1 MTDTG
6 QENRSH
12 RRRGLSSRT
21 LRKRSKVTRACDA
34 CKSRKKACSGDI
46 PCKFCLRIG
55 TSCTYNVPYHRG
67 AASSPRPAT
76 AQQGESTRATSQP
89 QPTPQSDPLQP
100 SPAATASTADGSIEI
115 GGQYRGPASAHSF
128 LARAMRN
135 FHDHPLGTSQTS
147 LAPTCEDAQGSIFSY
162 GDRKAPRIDPSQ
174 MIWPDRMTV
183 NNLVQRYF
191 EFASPTYRIL
201 HQGVVEEWIG
211 RLFSEEVVASAREN
225 VSSTVLPDS
234 KAIILLICALA
245 SLSSASEE
253 SIEHQVSPG
262 DMQQC
267 EAYYQMAE
275 QILAKSTGMPSLES
289 VQARLLSVLYLLGA
303 SRMNQAW
310 FNFGPTVQLLMA
322 IGLHRKKTQS
332 SSSPSSLV
340 LHECSKRVL
349 WCSFT
354 LDQYLSLILGRPR
367 LLHEE
372 DIDQEYPSLVND
384 ENLNIIQCSPHPLK
398 NCLMDATVC
407 HSKLS
412 RILARASQDLYS
424 IKPIERDQEIKSVR
438 KLMSQ
443 IAQWQSELPP
453 IFTDTVCPSSL
464 ITVFRRQSTV
474 IRLARFHAVMFVTRP
489 LLLWDCSHEPDSA
502 ELIQFLQSCVTTAR
516 DTLEVV
522 LDLVKDNQL
531 FRAFWYTQYIAFNA
545 LSIIYI
551 YLIHSNKRRIPHSWL
566 FSPGSSTTDAETPT
580 VEQMQLYKLAERTQ
594 HYLGQATERNALA
607 WRYTLVLEVLKS
619 EYKSQ
624 PHHEPGGEEYQ
635 LTNRQ
640 DQAPEY
646 SALSQSHSLG
656 GEFPVDGFMSGQ
668 GPVDWETLQASILDP
683 EANNDFQGR
692 TSLYTG
698 IGNLFPILNPTDDFS
713 LDFWPQLDR
722 LPICKLHQLV
732 V

>member
-1 MTDTG
+1 MTDAG
-6 QENRSH
+6 QENRSQT
-12 RRRGLSSRT
+12 RRGLSSRT

-76 AQQGESTRATSQP
+76 AQQGESTRAASQS

-100 SPAATASTADGSIEI
+100 SPAATASTADGSIDI

-135 FHDHPLGTSQTS
+135 FHDHPLGASQNS
-147 LAPTCEDAQGSIFSY
+147 LAPTCEDTHGSIFSY
-162 GDRKAPRIDPSQ
+162 GDRHAPRIDPSQ
-174 MIWPDRMTV
+174 MNWPDRVTV
-183 NNLVQRYF
+183 NSLVQRYF

-201 HQGVVEEWIG
+201 HQGVVEGWVERI
-211 RLFSEEVVASAREN
+211 FSEEVATGAREN
-225 VSSTVLPDS
+225 FSSTVLPDY
-234 KAIILLICALA
+234 KAIILLVCALA
-245 SLSSASEE
+245 SLSLAPEE
-253 SIEHQVSPG
+253 SIEHQVSLG

-275 QILAKSTGMPSLES
+275 QILSKTTGMPSLES
-289 VQARLLSVLYLLGA
+289 VQARFLSVLYLLGA

-322 IGLHRKKTQS
+322 IGLHRKKMHST
-332 SSSPSSLV
+332 SSPSSLV

-384 ENLNIIQCSPHPLK
+384 ENLKIIQSSSNSLR
-398 NCLMDATVC
+398 NCLMDAPVC

-424 IKPIERDQEIKSVR
+424 IKPVERDQEIKSVK
-438 KLMSQ
+438 KLMTQ
-443 IAQWQSELPP
+443 ISQWQSELPP
-453 IFTDTVCPSSL
+453 IFTDRVCPSSL
-464 ITVFRRQSTV
+464 ITIFRRQSTV

-516 DTLEVV
+516 DTLEMV

-551 YLIHSNKRRIPHSWL
+551 YLIHSSKGRIPHNWV
-566 FSPGSSTTDAETPT
+566 FSNVSSTTNAENVK
-580 VEQMQLYKLAERTQ
+580 VEKMPLYELAEGTQ
-594 HYLGQATERNALA
+594 HYLGQATDRNALA
-607 WRYTLVLEVLKS
+607 WRYALVLEVLKS
-619 EYKSQ
+619 ESKSQ
-624 PHHEPGGEEYQ
+624 LHHEPCGEESQ
-635 LTNRQ
+635 PTNRQ
-640 DQAPEY
+640 HQAPEF
-646 SALSQSHSLG
+646 SALLQPHSVG
-656 GEFPVDGFMSGQ
+656 GGSPVDGFISEQ
-668 GPVDWETLQASILDP
+668 GPVDWENLQASILDS
-683 EANNDFQGR
+683 ESNNDFQGR

-722 LPICKLHQLV
+722 LPICKFH
-732 V
+732 